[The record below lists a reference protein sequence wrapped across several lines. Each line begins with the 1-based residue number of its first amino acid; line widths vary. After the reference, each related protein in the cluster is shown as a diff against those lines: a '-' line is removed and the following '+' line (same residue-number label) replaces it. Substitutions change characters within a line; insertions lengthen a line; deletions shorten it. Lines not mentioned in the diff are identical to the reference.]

1 MDEILLDTARMVRGY
16 LADLVDEDLA
26 RDLDRQIA
34 RLLATANNGE
44 DVTEPLRRLLSSVD
58 IIQAWADD
66 VRRDPQHRPP
76 ELQPGR
82 GPSGYT
88 PQAGAGEPIIAQLF
102 ACPFADFRWY
112 RREIGQPVR
121 SCPTHGA
128 VLVPA

>member
-1 MDEILLDTARMVRGY
+1 MDEILLDTACMVRGY
-16 LADLVDEDLA
+16 LANLVDEDLA

-34 RLLATANNGE
+34 GLLATANNGE

-82 GPSGYT
+82 GASGYT
-88 PQAGAGEPIIAQLF
+88 PLASAGEPIIAQLF

>member
-16 LADLVDEDLA
+16 LAELVDEDLA

-34 RLLATANNGE
+34 GLLATANNGE
-44 DVTEPLRRLLSSVD
+44 DVTESLRRLLSSED

-66 VRRDPQHRPP
+66 VRRDPEHRPP
-76 ELQPGR
+76 ELQPRR
-82 GPSGYT
+82 GPSGYS
-88 PQAGAGEPIIAQLF
+88 PLAGGGEPIAAQLF
-102 ACPFADFRWY
+102 ACPFGDFRWY

-121 SCPTHGA
+121 PCPTHGA

>member
-16 LADLVDEDLA
+16 LADLVDEDQA

-34 RLLATANNGE
+34 GLLAAANNGE
-44 DVTEPLRRLLSSVD
+44 DVTEPLNHLLASVD

-82 GPSGYT
+82 GRGGYS
-88 PQAGAGEPIIAQLF
+88 PPAGAGEPIIAQIY
-102 ACPFADFRWY
+102 ACPYRDFRWF
-112 RREIGQPVR
+112 RREVGQRVEP
-121 SCPTHGA
+121 CPTHGA